1 MHAIDHASFRPTMLE
16 KQVTQSEN
24 ELSVL
29 SSILPESSRKVQD
42 ELNIIQEELHSGDF
56 SHSRTMNTKD
66 LKNLL
71 VPITTEPRTLKE
83 VK

>member
-16 KQVTQSEN
+16 KQVTQTEN
-24 ELSVL
+24 ELSVN
-29 SSILPESSRKVQD
+29 ILPESTRKVQD
-42 ELNIIQEELHSGDF
+42 LNIIQEELHSGDF

>member
-29 SSILPESSRKVQD
+29 SSILPESPRKVQD
-42 ELNIIQEELHSGDF
+42 LNKIQEELHSGDF
-56 SHSRTMNTKD
+56 SHSRTMKTKD